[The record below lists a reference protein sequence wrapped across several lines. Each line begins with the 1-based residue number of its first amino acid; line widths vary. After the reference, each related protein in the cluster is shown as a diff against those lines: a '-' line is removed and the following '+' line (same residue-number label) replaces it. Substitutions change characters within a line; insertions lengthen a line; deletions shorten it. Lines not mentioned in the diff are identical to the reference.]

1 MHLFNN
7 QLTGEI
13 PKEIGK
19 LINLQELNLSNN
31 QLTGEIPKEIGKL
44 TNLKYCYLEK

>member
-1 MHLFNN
+1 MLILSNN

-19 LINLQELNLSNN
+19 LINLNYLYLDHNKLR
-31 QLTGEIPKEIGKL
+31 GEIPKEI
-44 TNLKYCYLEK
+44 EKTY

>member
-1 MHLFNN
+1 MNLHLSLYNN

-19 LINLQELNLSNN
+19 LINLRN
-31 QLTGEIPKEIGKL
+31 IVF
-44 TNLKYCYLEK
+44 

>member
-1 MHLFNN
+1 MRLDNN

-19 LINLQELNLSNN
+19 LINLKGLYLKNN
-31 QLTGEIPKEIGKL
+31 HLTGEIPKEIGKL
-44 TNLKYCYLEK
+44 I

>member
-1 MHLFNN
+1 MRLQHLNLYNN

-19 LINLQELNLSNN
+19 LINLQWSEFR
-31 QLTGEIPKEIGKL
+31 
-44 TNLKYCYLEK
+44 